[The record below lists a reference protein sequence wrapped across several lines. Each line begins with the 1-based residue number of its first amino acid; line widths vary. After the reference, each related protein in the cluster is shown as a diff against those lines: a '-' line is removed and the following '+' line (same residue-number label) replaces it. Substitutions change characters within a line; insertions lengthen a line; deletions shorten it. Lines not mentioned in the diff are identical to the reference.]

1 MFKETNKELNEIR
14 KAMDDMKE
22 EFNKKKNTGEDWVW
36 NADKKKHSKS
46 NLKKKNLQNL
56 INRIH

>member
-22 EFNKKKNTGEDWVW
+22 EFNKKGDTGEDWVW
-36 NADKKKHSKS
+36 NAGQKKHSEA
-46 NLKKKNLQNL
+46 NLKKKKPPKS
-56 INRIH
+56 H

>member
-22 EFNKKKNTGEDWVW
+22 EFNKKRNTGEDWVW
-36 NADKKKHSKS
+36 NAGQKKKAQWGK
-46 NLKKKNLQNL
+46 LKKKPPKS
-56 INRIH
+56 H